1 MFNDFF
7 TKYPDYTVVEKPSP
21 QVIDNYKDKLPAEL
35 IEFWQQYGFG
45 SYMDGYLKIV
55 NPDIYQPILNEG
67 YDTENDKEIVFAV
80 TGLGDFLA
88 WVGDAIRL
96 IDFRHGNYA
105 IIESGDDMTWFFDM
119 DLAEDEF
126 MEDEFK
132 NQNYLLAKQK
142 LQGLEF
148 DECYGYIPILG
159 AGGNEKV
166 DNMQKIKISE
176 HIAVISQMVGKL
188 K

>member
-21 QVIDNYKDKLPAEL
+21 QVIDNYKEKLPAEL

-55 NPDIYQPILNEG
+55 NPEIYQPILNEG
-67 YDTENDKEIVFAV
+67 YDTENNKEIVFAV
-80 TGLGDFLA
+80 TGLGDFLV

-96 IDFRHGNYA
+96 VDFRHGSYA
-105 IIESGDDMTWFFDM
+105 IINSSNVRRFFDRRLGDSSFLKM
-119 DLAEDEF
+119 ELKDE
-126 MEDEFK
+126 
-132 NQNYLLAKQK
+132 NYFPPQQK
-142 LQGLEF
+142 LGSLEF
-148 DECYGYIPILG
+148 DQCYAYFPILG

-166 DNMQKIKISE
+166 ENMQKVKIRE
-176 HIAVISQMVGKL
+176 HIAVFAQIMGKL